1 MSPSELVNQH
11 MLLLSLETIRIYLGL
26 LVLQVAYI
34 YIIMLLFSCS
44 KQQHVANLFQLTL
57 FCHDVHIFTFF
68 MKIKDYDDVLDL
80 ELDSMDKFVL
90 QCLAF
95 YQVCNFPPFDPFSV
109 ELVLCFR
116 SQNMYLCDKF
126 QSHLRTCRNN
136 CFLSMLHY

>member
-1 MSPSELVNQH
+1 M
-11 MLLLSLETIRIYLGL
+11 MFIYLF
-26 LVLQVAYI
+26 Y
-34 YIIMLLFSCS
+34 F
-44 KQQHVANLFQLTL
+44 
-57 FCHDVHIFTFF
+57 FF

-116 SQNMYLCDKF
+116 SQNHVFM
-126 QSHLRTCRNN
+126 
-136 CFLSMLHY
+136 

>member
-1 MSPSELVNQH
+1 
-11 MLLLSLETIRIYLGL
+11 
-26 LVLQVAYI
+26 
-34 YIIMLLFSCS
+34 
-44 KQQHVANLFQLTL
+44 
-57 FCHDVHIFTFF
+57 

-116 SQNMYLCDKF
+116 SQNLVLCDKF
-126 QSHLRTCRNN
+126 QSHLRICRNN
-136 CFLSMLHY
+136 CFLSMLLNKLGKKMPQAQNLVSVFFIYNQDATDSQLIMNCDPVELQY